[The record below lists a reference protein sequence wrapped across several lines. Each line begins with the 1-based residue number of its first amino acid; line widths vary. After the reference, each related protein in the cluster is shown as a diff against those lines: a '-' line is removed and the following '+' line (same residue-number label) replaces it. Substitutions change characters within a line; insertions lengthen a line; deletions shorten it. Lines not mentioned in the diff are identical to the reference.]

1 MDIDFD
7 IARTIIDEAIPY
19 GLEYFLG
26 IKINMGDDGDHEDL
40 GDEDDDEDE
49 ESEDDK
55 KPAPKGGK
63 KKKH

>member
-1 MDIDFD
+1 MDIDYD

-40 GDEDDDEDE
+40 GDEDEDED
-49 ESEDDK
+49 SEDDK
-55 KPAPKGGK
+55 KPAPKVGK
-63 KKKH
+63 KKKL